1 MLDKTKLI
9 KKAAKTSVILT
20 EAAEINLI
28 FALIVIKAAYPT
40 IIFLVDKNQVA
51 WEAIVV
57 EGALNVGLKS

>member
-9 KKAAKTSVILT
+9 KKAAKTSLIVT

-40 IIFLVDKNQVA
+40 VIFLVDKNQVA
-51 WEAIVV
+51 WKTIVA
-57 EGALNVGLKS
+57 EGSLNVGLKS